1 MGSSAF
7 AFLYFMNDLLGGD
20 GMGTKEIEELN
31 KQRKQE
37 ALEEEMRKKR
47 AEDNAEKK
55 FDRVYQAFLV
65 LLGVVIGSLLEHFGG
80 IVDIVIKLLHG

>member
-1 MGSSAF
+1 MCVYVCAF
-7 AFLYFMNDLLGGD
+7 RKGD
-20 GMGTKEIEELN
+20 EMGTREMEELN
-31 KQRKQE
+31 NIRKQE

-65 LLGVVIGSLLEHFGG
+65 LIGVVIGSLLEHFGG

>member
-1 MGSSAF
+1 
-7 AFLYFMNDLLGGD
+7 
-20 GMGTKEIEELN
+20 MGTKEIEELN

-37 ALEEEMRKKR
+37 ALEKEMRKKR
-47 AEDNAEKK
+47 AEDNAENK

>member
-1 MGSSAF
+1 
-7 AFLYFMNDLLGGD
+7 
-20 GMGTKEIEELN
+20 MGTWEMEELN
-31 KQRKQE
+31 NIRKQE

-65 LLGVVIGSLLEHFGG
+65 LLGVVIGSMLEHFGG

>member
-1 MGSSAF
+1 
-7 AFLYFMNDLLGGD
+7 
-20 GMGTKEIEELN
+20 MGTKEIEELN

-37 ALEEEMRKKR
+37 SLEEEMRKKR

-65 LLGVVIGSLLEHFGG
+65 LLGAVIGSLLDYFGG
-80 IVDIVIKLLHG
+80 IVDIAIKLLHG

>member
-1 MGSSAF
+1 
-7 AFLYFMNDLLGGD
+7 
-20 GMGTKEIEELN
+20 MGTKEIEELN

-55 FDRVYQAFLV
+55 SDRVYQAFLV

>member
-1 MGSSAF
+1 
-7 AFLYFMNDLLGGD
+7 
-20 GMGTKEIEELN
+20 MGTREMEELN
-31 KQRKQE
+31 NIRKQE

-55 FDRVYQAFLV
+55 FDRVYQTFLV

>member
-1 MGSSAF
+1 
-7 AFLYFMNDLLGGD
+7 
-20 GMGTKEIEELN
+20 MGTKEIEELN
-31 KQRKQE
+31 KQGKQE
-37 ALEEEMRKKR
+37 ALEEMRKKR

-55 FDRVYQAFLV
+55 FDHVYQAFLV

>member
-1 MGSSAF
+1 
-7 AFLYFMNDLLGGD
+7 
-20 GMGTKEIEELN
+20 MGTREIEELN
-31 KQRKQE
+31 NIRKQE

-47 AEDNAEKK
+47 AEDDAEKK

-80 IVDIVIKLLHG
+80 IVDIVIKLLHE

>member
-1 MGSSAF
+1 MCVYVCAF
-7 AFLYFMNDLLGGD
+7 RRGD
-20 GMGTKEIEELN
+20 KMGTREMEEMN
-31 KQRKQE
+31 NIRKQE

-65 LLGVVIGSLLEHFGG
+65 LLGVVIGSMLEHFGG